1 MEDAVVEMDVVRD
14 MRRINTKSIELTKY
28 LFFTGKG
35 GVGKTTVSC
44 ALALN
49 LAKEGF
55 SIALIS
61 TDPASNLQDVFNM
74 ELTNKLNKHPDYKNL
89 AIANFDPMTAA
100 QDYKNNVVKP
110 YEGIL
115 PEETLENMKEQLS
128 GSCTV
133 EVAAFNEFTHFLSD
147 ENIESQYDYI
157 IFDTAPTGHTLRMLE
172 LPTAWNDYLDTTSHD
187 ASCLGQLS
195 GLDDN
200 RQKYQGALER
210 LRDEKSTT
218 MMLVT
223 RPELSP
229 MKELQR
235 AQEELRELSIN
246 HFKIIINGYIE
257 SVHGEIS
264 EYKKN
269 EQDRVIE
276 SFADWLKG
284 NDVYHVPYSGKIN
297 SSTPDLIGLFSDNTE
312 TEEDTFERENHP
324 MIDGLIEEIENS
336 SVRYLFTMGKGGVGK
351 TSVATL
357 LAETLAAKGHSV
369 HLATTDPT
377 KEITAAQHHDN
388 LMTSFIDEEESLQ
401 NYKNEV
407 LSSLGPNVTQDDI
420 DYIEEDLRSP
430 CTEEIAFFKSFSEV
444 MENNNQTDYVVVDT
458 APTGHTLLLLNSSE
472 SYHKELEKQG
482 NNVSDSVKTLL
493 PKIQDKNLTQMIIV
507 TLAEATPYYEANR
520 LADDLKRADIGHKW
534 WVINQSLVTLDQKD
548 KLFSNKK
555 TDESKWIQMIKK
567 RSDANYH
574 LIPYM
579 EK

>member
-1 MEDAVVEMDVVRD
+1 MGEVVVAMDVVKD
-14 MRRINTKSIELTKY
+14 IRRINTKSIELTKY

-35 GVGKTTVSC
+35 GVGKTTVSS

-49 LAKEGF
+49 LAEEGF
-55 SIALIS
+55 SVALVS

-74 ELTNKLNKHPDYKNL
+74 ELTNKLNQHPDYENL

-100 QDYKNNVVKP
+100 QDYKNNVVQP

-147 ENIESQYDYI
+147 KKIESQYDYI

-172 LPTAWNDYLDTTSHD
+172 LPTAWNDYLDTTSHE

-200 RQKYQGALER
+200 RQKYQMSLER

-264 EYKKN
+264 KYKKN
-269 EQDRVIE
+269 EQNHVIE
-276 SFADWLKG
+276 NLADWL
-284 NDVYHVPYSGKIN
+284 NENEVYHVPYSGKIN
-297 SSTPDLIGLFSDNTE
+297 SSTPDLIGLFNDNNE
-312 TEEDTFERENHP
+312 TAEDTFERENHP
-324 MIDGLIEEIENS
+324 TIDRLIEKIENS

-555 TDESKWIQMIKK
+555 ADESKWIQMIKK

>member
-1 MEDAVVEMDVVRD
+1 MGEVVVAMDVVKD
-14 MRRINTKSIELTKY
+14 IRRINTKSIELTKY

-35 GVGKTTVSC
+35 GVGKTTVSS

-49 LAKEGF
+49 LAEEGF
-55 SIALIS
+55 SVALVS

-74 ELTNKLNKHPDYKNL
+74 ELTNKLNQHPDYENL

-100 QDYKNNVVKP
+100 QDYKNNVVQP

-147 ENIESQYDYI
+147 EKIESQYDYI

-172 LPTAWNDYLDTTSHD
+172 LPTAWNDYLDTTSHE

-200 RQKYQGALER
+200 RQKYQMSLER

-264 EYKKN
+264 KYKKN
-269 EQDRVIE
+269 EQNHVIE
-276 SFADWLKG
+276 NLADWL
-284 NDVYHVPYSGKIN
+284 NENEVYHVPYSGKIN
-297 SSTPDLIGLFSDNTE
+297 SSTPDLIGLFNDNNE
-312 TEEDTFERENHP
+312 TAEDTFERENHP
-324 MIDGLIEEIENS
+324 TIDRLIEKIENS